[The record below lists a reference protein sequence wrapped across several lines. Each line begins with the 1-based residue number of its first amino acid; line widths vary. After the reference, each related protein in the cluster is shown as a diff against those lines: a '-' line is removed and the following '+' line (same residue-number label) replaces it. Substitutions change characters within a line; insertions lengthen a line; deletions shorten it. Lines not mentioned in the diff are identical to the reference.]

1 MKNLQY
7 LKDYVEKHHDNKMAW
22 YLLGREYKRSGQEG
36 KANYCFNRAGG
47 VYEAFEQSK
56 IPADMFRDY
65 EEGLLRSAR
74 ERALRSARIRKLLL
88 SLALLLLVLLP
99 AGASAPGRSTDA
111 VTADGYGGGGTA
123 AEETRPEE
131 QAAQQGDAAADTAVK
146 VLRFTARETGA
157 AAVRRNIASMLGDL
171 TADASAKTAVLGM
184 QRDGKWLLWQ
194 GGLPVD
200 YTVDQQKNGR
210 SVIQSYN
217 AAVCGCK
224 PDDAGTLKKS
234 GAEWQQRQEQLASLW
249 SALAAYK
256 KAKGSY
262 PESLGQL
269 TGDFPG
275 NWMSGTT
282 PLMEKA
288 FGSLKALAQNGE
300 GGLAQGSAGSPDA
313 PGSIPST
320 AEGEKEVP
328 FLSGPLT
335 IFVDKQK
342 HRLAV
347 ASGGVILRSYEV
359 GLGGGNTPVGD
370 FVISIKV
377 VNPNGHDN
385 GEFGSRGMQLSD
397 TNYAIHGTN
406 EPDSIGKDESLGCI
420 RMKREDIEELF
431 NLVPKGTPVHI
442 TEGGLLPDTEV
453 VPLEPF
459 KTKPASDQTNP
470 REEYHWL
477 N

>member
-7 LKDYVEKHHDNKMAW
+7 LKEYVEKHHDNKMAW

-36 KANYCFNRAGG
+36 KANYCFNRAGS

-56 IPADMFRDY
+56 IPADMFREY

-74 ERALRSARIRKLLL
+74 ERALRKTRIRRLLL

-111 VTADGYGGGGTA
+111 VTADGYGGGGAA
-123 AEETRPEE
+123 AEESQPED
-131 QAAQQGDAAADTAVK
+131 QAAPQAGEAAEPAVNE
-146 VLRFTARETGA
+146 LRFTARETGA
-157 AAVRRNIASMLGDL
+157 AAARRDIAVTLGDL
-171 TADASAKTAVLGM
+171 SADESTKTAVLGM

-200 YTVDQQKNGR
+200 YTLDRQQNGR

-217 AAVCGCK
+217 AAVCNCK
-224 PDDAGTLKKS
+224 PEDAGTLKKS
-234 GAEWQQRQEQLASLW
+234 GAEWQQRQEQLSSLW
-249 SALAAYK
+249 SAMAAYK
-256 KAKGSY
+256 ASTGSY
-262 PESLGQL
+262 PDSLDQL

-275 NWMSGTT
+275 NWMYGTT

-288 FGSLKALAQNGE
+288 FDPLKALAQ
-300 GGLAQGSAGSPDA
+300 ASAGSAPSAGAPEA

-320 AEGEKEVP
+320 AQGGKEVP
-328 FLSGPLT
+328 FLSSPMT
-335 IFVDKQK
+335 ILVDKQK

-359 GLGGGNTPVGD
+359 GLGGGKTPVGD
-370 FVISIKV
+370 FIISIKV

-442 TEGGLLPDTEV
+442 AEGGLLPDTKV

-459 KTKPASDQTNP
+459 KTKPAGDQTNP
-470 REEYHWL
+470 RQEYHWL